1 MKIQRSK
8 FKGQNCKSK
17 FKIKIKLLTFILL
30 TLTFNFVLLSF
41 NLRRCAAI
49 TMFNSN
55 YTIQMGNLN
64 MASGNQSGPNN
75 KLGFT
80 MGQIAPGLYSKDGV
94 NYKVRAGFQ
103 YIHSIISFRF
113 SIAELAIDFGVLSPT
128 NPVTRENTLT
138 ITNGS
143 AFGYT
148 VSATESSQ
156 LINPAS
162 GALIADTTCDN
173 GTCTEIV
180 SAAWTSNLTYGFG
193 YRCDNISGTDCASGF
208 SDSTFYKQFSDTTK
222 QETPQAV
229 MTGTAV
235 GKNKKARVT
244 YKVNISGTQPPGTY
258 RNYINYIAAPN
269 F

>member
-1 MKIQRSK
+1 MYKVLS
-8 FKGQNCKSK
+8 
-17 FKIKIKLLTFILL
+17 IKYVKKPFFFLILTTFYIIL
-30 TLTFNFVLLSF
+30 TT
-41 NLRRCAAI
+41 APAGAT
-49 TMFNSN
+49 TMSNSN
-55 YTIQMGNLN
+55 YIIQMGNLN

-80 MGQIAPGLYSKDGV
+80 MGQTAPGLYSKDGV

-113 SIAELAIDFGVLSPT
+113 SIAELTIDFGVLSPT

-156 LINPAS
+156 LINPGS
-162 GALIADTTCDN
+162 GALIPDTTCDN
-173 GTCTEIV
+173 GTCTESV
-180 SAAWTSNLTYGFG
+180 SAAWISNLTYGFG
-193 YRCDNISGTDCASGF
+193 YRCDNVSGTDCVSGF
-208 SDSTFYKQFSDTTK
+208 SDSTYYKQFTDASK
-222 QETPQAV
+222 QETPQTV
-229 MTGTAV
+229 MSGTAV
-235 GKNKKARVT
+235 GKNKKSQIT
-244 YKVNISGTQPPGTY
+244 YKVNISGSQPAGFY
-258 RNYINYIAAPN
+258 RNFISYIATPT